1 MKITLL
7 RILSVVAVAAA
18 QQKTAIAQK
27 SARSFLTAGKI
38 ALLLAIS
45 AAILSALPNAEA
57 AESGSKKRKLV
68 EVLPFEPSVEG
79 VSFWLLDK
87 ALDEIGNETWA
98 EVKQSIKDS
107 WAEEIDP
114 YKDDWASNKAL
125 EPYWYSGEYNL
136 TRNQSDTTIIVSFQG
151 QEHLDSTAK
160 GQFWVW
166 ENGAV
171 TTHEKLVGAAASQ
184 YIDAE
189 GMNLDGYYYKYQ
201 YSVRGFGDWNNDG
214 VKTWSRWF
222 DNVSGNEWSWIG
234 HGSFDKAAARAEVQ
248 GWNTAEREYDLASLI
263 HSVDETWSV
272 GNFYFNTVLTMD
284 TRVHPNVVQHDG
296 NYIVTITGRY
306 TNVEYACC
314 DSDGTGSAED
324 VGDPIPIREEHTCQ
338 FNQSHPVV
346 QHGIRF
352 TLGDNQRVIDMDAK
366 GAAERRAVKHD
377 VKGRFKK
384 LRMIGFESQFPNR
397 KWDLDMYEFH
407 TWPGMTNR
415 VVMEKTYYK
424 EKVSEEYQIEE
435 KKFHQPAQTDDS
447 SGATE

>member
-7 RILSVVAVAAA
+7 TIISVAATAAA

-27 SARSFLTAGKI
+27 SARSFPKTGKI

-57 AESGSKKRKLV
+57 AESKKNRTLV
-68 EVLPFEPSVEG
+68 EVLPFEPSAEG
-79 VSFWLLDK
+79 IGFWLLDK

-107 WAEEIDP
+107 WAKEIDP

-125 EPYWYSGEYNL
+125 EPYWLQGLYGLTLNKDNL
-136 TRNQSDTTIIVSFQG
+136 TVVYSYQG
-151 QEHLDSTAK
+151 KEHLDSSAS
-160 GQFWVW
+160 GFLFVW
-166 ENGAV
+166 DADGASF
-171 TTHEKLVGAAASQ
+171 EKLQGAAAAQ

-189 GMNLDGYYYKYQ
+189 GMNLDGYYRKYQ

-248 GWNTAEREYDLASLI
+248 GWNMAERQYDLSHLI

-272 GNFYFNTVLTMD
+272 GSFYFNTVLTMD

-296 NYIVTITGRY
+296 TYIVTITGEY
-306 TNVEYACC
+306 TDVEYACC
-314 DSDGTGSAED
+314 DSDGTGSAND

-338 FNQSHPVV
+338 FNQSHLVV

-352 TLGDNQRVIDMDAK
+352 TLGDNQRV
-366 GAAERRAVKHD
+366 
-377 VKGRFKK
+377 
-384 LRMIGFESQFPNR
+384 N
-397 KWDLDMYEFH
+397 
-407 TWPGMTNR
+407 
-415 VVMEKTYYK
+415 
-424 EKVSEEYQIEE
+424 
-435 KKFHQPAQTDDS
+435 
-447 SGATE
+447 

>member
-7 RILSVVAVAAA
+7 RIISVVATAAA
-18 QQKTAIAQK
+18 QQKTALAQK
-27 SARSFLTAGKI
+27 SSRFFPKTGKI

-45 AAILSALPNAEA
+45 AAVLSALPNAEA
-57 AESGSKKRKLV
+57 AESKKNRMLV

-79 VSFWLLDK
+79 IGFWLLDK
-87 ALDEIGNETWA
+87 ALEEIGNETWA

-125 EPYWYSGEYNL
+125 EPYWERGHYNL
-136 TRNQSDTTIIVSFQG
+136 TLNKDDLTVVYSYQG
-151 QEHLDSTAK
+151 REHLDSSAS
-160 GQFWVW
+160 GFLFVW
-166 ENGAV
+166 DDDGVSFERFEGAS
-171 TTHEKLVGAAASQ
+171 AAQ

-189 GMNLDGYYYKYQ
+189 GMNLDGYYRKYQ
-201 YSVRGFGDWNNDG
+201 FSVRGFGDWNNDG
-214 VKTWSRWF
+214 VETWSRWY
-222 DNVSGNEWSWIG
+222 DVSGNETNWIG

-248 GWNTAEREYDLASLI
+248 SWNTAEREYDLASFI
-263 HSVDETWSV
+263 HEVDEVWSV
-272 GNFYFNTVLTMD
+272 GSFYFNTVLTMD

-296 NYIVTITGRY
+296 TYIVTITGEY
-306 TNVEYACC
+306 TDVEYACC

-324 VGDPIPIREEHTCQ
+324 VGDPREIYEEHTCQ
-338 FNQSHPVV
+338 FNQSHLVV

-377 VKGRFKK
+377 VKGKFRVWKPVYGGEGGRNVVGFKF
-384 LRMIGFESQFPNR
+384 RDFE
-397 KWDLDMYEFH
+397 
-407 TWPGMTNR
+407 
-415 VVMEKTYYK
+415 

-435 KKFHQPAQTDDS
+435 KKFHQPGQTNDVPS
-447 SGATE
+447 TTE

>member
-7 RILSVVAVAAA
+7 RILSVVATAAA

-27 SARSFLTAGKI
+27 SARSFPKTGRI

-45 AAILSALPNAEA
+45 AAILSALPNAAA
-57 AESGSKKRKLV
+57 AESKNNRTLV

-79 VSFWLLDK
+79 ISFWLLDK
-87 ALDEIGNETWA
+87 ALDEIGNKTWS
-98 EVKQSIKDS
+98 EVKQSVKDS

-125 EPYWYSGEYNL
+125 EPYWERGHYNL
-136 TRNQSDTTIIVSFQG
+136 ILNKDDLTVVYSYQG
-151 QEHLDSTAK
+151 REHLDSTAD

-171 TTHEKLVGAAASQ
+171 TTHEKLVGAAAAQ

-189 GMNLDGYYYKYQ
+189 GMNLDGYYRKYQ
-201 YSVRGFGDWNNDG
+201 FSVRGFGDWNNDG
-214 VKTWSRWF
+214 VETWSRWY
-222 DNVSGNEWSWIG
+222 DVSGNETNWIG

-248 GWNTAEREYDLASLI
+248 GWNTAEREYDLSYLI
-263 HSVDETWSV
+263 HGVDEFWSV
-272 GNFYFNTVLTMD
+272 GSFYFNTVLTMD

-338 FNQSHPVV
+338 FNQSHLVV

-377 VKGRFKK
+377 VKGKFRVWKPVYGGEGGRNVVGFKF
-384 LRMIGFESQFPNR
+384 RDFE
-397 KWDLDMYEFH
+397 
-407 TWPGMTNR
+407 
-415 VVMEKTYYK
+415 

-435 KKFHQPAQTDDS
+435 KKFNQPGQTEDS
-447 SGATE
+447 SDTTE

>member
-7 RILSVVAVAAA
+7 RIISVVATAAA

-27 SARSFLTAGKI
+27 SARSFPKTGKI
-38 ALLLAIS
+38 ALLLSIS

-57 AESGSKKRKLV
+57 AASKKNRTLV

-79 VSFWLLDK
+79 IGFWLLDK
-87 ALDEIGNETWA
+87 ALEEIGNETWA
-98 EVKQSIKDS
+98 EVKQSVKDS

-125 EPYWYSGEYNL
+125 EPYWEIGQYNL
-136 TRNQSDTTIIVSFQG
+136 TLNKDDLTVVVSYQG
-151 QEHLDSTAK
+151 REHLDSSAE
-160 GQFWVW
+160 GHLFVW
-166 ENGAV
+166 DSNNQRTL
-171 TTHEKLVGAAASQ
+171 TTLKGAAAAQ

-189 GMNLDGYYYKYQ
+189 GMNLDGSYRKYQ

-222 DNVSGNEWSWIG
+222 PDVSGNEWSWIG
-234 HGSFDKAAARAEVQ
+234 HGSFDKAAARAEVR
-248 GWNTAEREYDLASLI
+248 GWNTAERQYDLSYLI
-263 HSVDETWSV
+263 HGVDETWSV
-272 GNFYFNTVLTMD
+272 GSFYFNTVLTMD

-296 NYIVTITGRY
+296 NYIVTITGEY
-306 TNVEYACC
+306 TDVEYACC
-314 DSDGTGSAED
+314 DSDGTGSAND
-324 VGDPIPIREEHTCQ
+324 VGDPREIYEEHTCQ
-338 FNQSHPVV
+338 FNQSHLVV

-397 KWDLDMYEFH
+397 EWDLDMYEFH

-435 KKFHQPAQTDDS
+435 KKFHQPGQTNNVPS
-447 SGATE
+447 TTE

>member
-7 RILSVVAVAAA
+7 RSLSVVATAAA
-18 QQKTAIAQK
+18 LFT
-27 SARSFLTAGKI
+27 
-38 ALLLAIS
+38 
-45 AAILSALPNAEA
+45 LPNMEA
-57 AESGSKKRKLV
+57 AESKKKRKLV

-125 EPYWYSGEYNL
+125 EPYWYSGQYNL

-160 GQFWVW
+160 GEFAVM

-171 TTHEKLVGAAASQ
+171 TTHEKLVGAAAAQ

-189 GMNLDGYYYKYQ
+189 GMNLDGYYRKYQ
-201 YSVRGFGDWNNDG
+201 YSVRAFWDLDGDG

-222 DNVSGNEWSWIG
+222 PNVSGYEWSWIG

-248 GWNTAEREYDLASLI
+248 GWNTTEREYDLASLI
-263 HSVDETWSV
+263 HSVDEVWSV
-272 GNFYFNTVLTMD
+272 GSFYFNTVLTMD
-284 TRVHPNVVQHDG
+284 PRVHPNVVQHDG
-296 NYIVTITGRY
+296 TYIVTITGEY
-306 TNVEYACC
+306 TDVEYACC
-314 DSDGTGSAED
+314 DSDGTGSAND
-324 VGDPIPIREEHTCQ
+324 VGDPREIYEEHTCQ
-338 FNQSHPVV
+338 FNQSHLVV

-352 TLGDNQRVIDMDAK
+352 TLGDSQRVIDMDAK
-366 GAAERRAVKHD
+366 GAAERRAVKHE
-377 VKGRFKK
+377 VKGV
-384 LRMIGFESQFPNR
+384 FEHVEPTTGR
-397 KWDLDMYEFH
+397 
-407 TWPGMTNR
+407 
-415 VVMEKTYYK
+415 TYRTE

-435 KKFHQPAQTDDS
+435 IKFHQPGQTEDS
-447 SGATE
+447 SGTTE

>member
-1 MKITLL
+1 MKTSLL
-7 RILSVVAVAAA
+7 TILSVVAVAAA
-18 QQKTAIAQK
+18 LFT
-27 SARSFLTAGKI
+27 
-38 ALLLAIS
+38 
-45 AAILSALPNAEA
+45 LPNAA
-57 AESGSKKRKLV
+57 AAASKKKRTLV

-79 VSFWLLDK
+79 IGFWLLDK
-87 ALDEIGNETWA
+87 ALEEIGNQTWA
-98 EVKQSIKDS
+98 EVKQSVKDS
-107 WAEEIDP
+107 WAEKIDP

-125 EPYWYSGEYNL
+125 EPYWERGHYNL
-136 TRNQSDTTIIVSFQG
+136 ILNKDDLTVVISYQG
-151 QEHLDSTAK
+151 REHLDSSAL
-160 GQFWVW
+160 GFLFVW
-166 ENGAV
+166 DSNNQRTL
-171 TTHEKLVGAAASQ
+171 TTLRGAAAAQ
-184 YIDAE
+184 YIDGE
-189 GMNLDGYYYKYQ
+189 GMNLDGYYRKYQ

-214 VKTWSRWF
+214 LETWSRWH
-222 DNVSGNEWSWIG
+222 DVSGNETNWIG

-248 GWNTAEREYDLASLI
+248 GWSTAELEYDLASLI
-263 HSVDETWSV
+263 HGVDEVWSV
-272 GNFYFNTVLTMD
+272 GSFYFNTVLTMD

-296 NYIVTITGRY
+296 TYIVTITGEY
-306 TNVEYACC
+306 TDVEYACC

-324 VGDPIPIREEHTCQ
+324 VGVIQLIDEEHTCQ
-338 FNQSHPVV
+338 FNQSHLVE

-397 KWDLDMYEFH
+397 EWDLDMYEFH

-435 KKFHQPAQTDDS
+435 IKFDQPGQTEDS
-447 SGATE
+447 SDTTE

>member
-18 QQKTAIAQK
+18 LFT
-27 SARSFLTAGKI
+27 
-38 ALLLAIS
+38 
-45 AAILSALPNAEA
+45 LPNAEA
-57 AESGSKKRKLV
+57 AESGSKKRTLV

-79 VSFWLLDK
+79 IGFWLLDK
-87 ALDEIGNETWA
+87 ALDEIRNETWA

-125 EPYWYSGEYNL
+125 EPYWESGQYNL

-151 QEHLDSTAK
+151 QEHLDSSAK

-171 TTHEKLVGAAASQ
+171 TTHEKLVGAAAAQ

-189 GMNLDGYYYKYQ
+189 GMNLDGYYRKYQ

-214 VKTWSRWF
+214 VKTWSPWF

-234 HGSFDKAAARAEVQ
+234 HGSFDEAAARAEVQ

-284 TRVHPNVVQHDG
+284 PRVHPNVVQHDG
-296 NYIVTITGRY
+296 NYIVTITGEY
-306 TNVEYACC
+306 TDVEYACC

-324 VGDPIPIREEHTCQ
+324 VGDPREIYEEHTCQ
-338 FNQSHPVV
+338 FNQSHLVV

-366 GAAERRAVKHD
+366 GAAERRAVKHE
-377 VKGRFKK
+377 VKGV
-384 LRMIGFESQFPNR
+384 FEHVEPTTGR
-397 KWDLDMYEFH
+397 
-407 TWPGMTNR
+407 
-415 VVMEKTYYK
+415 TYRTE

-435 KKFHQPAQTDDS
+435 IKFHQPEQIEDS
-447 SGATE
+447 PGTTE

>member
-1 MKITLL
+1 MKVTLL
-7 RILSVVAVAAA
+7 RIISVVATAAA
-18 QQKTAIAQK
+18 QRKTAIAQK
-27 SARSFLTAGKI
+27 SARSFPKTGKI

-45 AAILSALPNAEA
+45 AAILSALSNAEA
-57 AESGSKKRKLV
+57 AESKKNRTLV

-79 VSFWLLDK
+79 IGFWLLDK
-87 ALDEIGNETWA
+87 ALEEIGNETWA
-98 EVKQSIKDS
+98 EVKQSVKDS
-107 WAEEIDP
+107 WAQEIDP

-125 EPYWYSGEYNL
+125 EPYWESGYYNL
-136 TRNQSDTTIIVSFQG
+136 TLNQSDATIIVSYQG
-151 QEHLDSTAK
+151 REYLDSSASGYLFVLDSEGST
-160 GQFWVW
+160 F
-166 ENGAV
+166 ETLRGAS
-171 TTHEKLVGAAASQ
+171 ASQ

-189 GMNLDGYYYKYQ
+189 GMNLDGYYRKYQ
-201 YSVRGFGDWNNDG
+201 YSVRAFWDLDGDG

-222 DNVSGNEWSWIG
+222 PDVSGNEWSWIG

-248 GWNTAEREYDLASLI
+248 GWNTAEREYDLSYFI
-263 HSVDETWSV
+263 HKVDEVWSV

-338 FNQSHPVV
+338 FNQSHLVV

-377 VKGRFKK
+377 VKGKFSVWKPVYGGEGGRNVVGFKF
-384 LRMIGFESQFPNR
+384 RDFE
-397 KWDLDMYEFH
+397 
-407 TWPGMTNR
+407 
-415 VVMEKTYYK
+415 

-435 KKFHQPAQTDDS
+435 KKFNQPGQTNNVPS
-447 SGATE
+447 TTE

>member
-7 RILSVVAVAAA
+7 RIISVVATAAA
-18 QQKTAIAQK
+18 QQKTALAQK
-27 SARSFLTAGKI
+27 SARSFSETGKI
-38 ALLLAIS
+38 ALLLAVS

-57 AESGSKKRKLV
+57 AESGSKKRTLV

-79 VSFWLLDK
+79 IGFWLLDK

-160 GQFWVW
+160 GEFAAM

-171 TTHEKLVGAAASQ
+171 TTHEKLVGAAAAQ

-201 YSVRGFGDWNNDG
+201 FSVRGFGDWNNDG
-214 VKTWSRWF
+214 VKTWSRWY
-222 DNVSGNEWSWIG
+222 DVSGNEWSWIG

-248 GWNTAEREYDLASLI
+248 GWNTAEREYDLSSLI

-272 GNFYFNTVLTMD
+272 GKFYFNTVLTMD
-284 TRVHPNVVQHDG
+284 PRVHPNVVQHDG
-296 NYIVTITGRY
+296 TYIVTITGEY
-306 TNVEYACC
+306 TDVEYACC

-324 VGDPIPIREEHTCQ
+324 VGNPMPIREEHTCQ
-338 FNQSHPVV
+338 FNQSHLVE

-377 VKGRFKK
+377 VKGKFRVWKPVYGGEGGRNVVGFKF
-384 LRMIGFESQFPNR
+384 RDFE
-397 KWDLDMYEFH
+397 
-407 TWPGMTNR
+407 
-415 VVMEKTYYK
+415 

-435 KKFHQPAQTDDS
+435 KKFRQPGQTEDS
-447 SGATE
+447 SGTTE